1 MGFPGPCVPRAC
13 LLLPGASARHLPS
26 TPGPPQ
32 ASRRPSPAPVLPVP
46 CPSAAARGLLPPRL
60 ALPGRLWMAFPGPCV
75 PRSALC
81 SPRALSPC
89 PSRGLLLLPSACS
102 RVSTCPVVSP
112 AVSSQEPGGSRS
124 LFPPVRTHSDAALV
138 SACPRQARLC
148 FPGQRGPPPR
158 LPPSVIA
165 SFLDSLL
172 RLPVK
177 VDVLCPLSLTPSW

>member
-1 MGFPGPCVPRAC
+1 M
-13 LLLPGASARHLPS
+13 
-26 TPGPPQ
+26 
-32 ASRRPSPAPVLPVP
+32 
-46 CPSAAARGLLPPRL
+46 L
-60 ALPGRLWMAFPGPCV
+60 ALKTIWSLLQLLSF
-75 PRSALC
+75 SC
-81 SPRALSPC
+81 STKGNILMKDLHCAQIKLYLSTQKFTLHITF
-89 PSRGLLLLPSACS
+89 LLLLPSACS

-177 VDVLCPLSLTPSW
+177 VDVLCPLFTDTLLVTSCAPTSAHSFHLDVSHFTP